1 MDILKEALFASQ
13 LERNTFTG
21 TVFEIV
27 IEMAID
33 ATGGT
38 LGAYA
43 SVDWEEISR

>member
-1 MDILKEALFASQ
+1 MDILKEALFAAQ

-21 TVFEIV
+21 VAFEIV

-33 ATGGT
+33 VIGGT

>member
-21 TVFEIV
+21 VPFEIV
-27 IEMAID
+27 VEMAID
-33 ATGGT
+33 AVGGT

>member
-13 LERNTFTG
+13 LERDTFTG
-21 TVFEIV
+21 VAYEIV

-33 ATGGT
+33 AVGGT